1 MNVEYLRLA
10 LVVVNSLAFLA
21 LLIMSLG
28 LRRREKYVWI
38 RRLWTI
44 VALACGAVVLGSFQR
59 IAIQA
64 VSVGWLPETAAE
76 NVTSDL
82 QLSQSLIV
90 LALLVGAFATLKRLS
105 DSMEASDRLSASLLD
120 RVRHVDPTSLH
131 LTNRENEVLALI
143 GQGITTDC
151 TEVAPCA
158 LALPSRYEVVWLG
171 SSSGVQS
178 HVTSLRLTPLV
189 PQPRHK
195 PQN

>member
-64 VSVGWLPETAAE
+64 VSVGWLPETAAD

-90 LALLVGAFATLKRLS
+90 LSLLVGAFSTLKRLS

-143 GQGITTDC
+143 GQGITTD
-151 TEVAPCA
+151 AD
-158 LALPSRYEVVWLG
+158 LAAHLHISA
-171 SSSGVQS
+171 STVQS
-178 HVTSLRLTPLV
+178 HIKNLLRKTELNSRMDLV
-189 PQPRHK
+189 AVAILVGSAGGGG
-195 PQN
+195 